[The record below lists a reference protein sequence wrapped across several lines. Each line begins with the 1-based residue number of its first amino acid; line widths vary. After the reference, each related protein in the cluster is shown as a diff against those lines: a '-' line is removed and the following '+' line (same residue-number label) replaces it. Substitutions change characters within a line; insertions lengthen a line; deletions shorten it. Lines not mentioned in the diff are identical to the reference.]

1 MSRARRHRRLL
12 LLLVA
17 GVLQSGCEQPDMA
30 DQPRL
35 DTYETTP
42 VFPDGTAA
50 QPVPEG
56 TVHRDQRL
64 RPVPRRNPLP
74 ITHQTLD
81 HGRDQ
86 YRIFCAPCHGANG
99 YGRGVIVQRGFPA
112 PPTYHSERL
121 RQAPDL
127 HFYDVIT
134 NGYGAMYP
142 YASRVPPDD
151 RWAII
156 AYIRSLQLS
165 QHARPDDLPA
175 GRSLPG
181 ATDNGDSGEAP

>member
-1 MSRARRHRRLL
+1 MSLTLRHRRFVLL
-12 LLLVA
+12 WLVGA
-17 GVLQSGCEQPDMA
+17 LVSGCEQPDMA

-35 DTYETTP
+35 GTYETTP

-56 TVHRDQRL
+56 TVHRDQTL
-64 RPVPRRNPLP
+64 QPVPRRNPLP
-74 ITHQTLD
+74 MSRQTLD

-121 RQAPDL
+121 RQTPDR

-165 QHARPDDLPA
+165 QHARPDDLPP
-175 GRSLPG
+175 GRSLPEP
-181 ATDNGDSGEAP
+181 TDDGESREVP